1 MRQNLWPNA
10 LAKLCGA
17 ALEPQ
22 RGFHQFH
29 PAAGA
34 AEEIG
39 AITIRKKGKFET
51 PRTGKVTPEPDVQRT
66 TRDMERQLHE
76 QETIL
81 IPEVETPSEAVNAHE
96 VIPPWE
102 AEAAAPPPP
111 AHPKSHAVH
120 QPEPEPA
127 PRRSGV
133 SGGMLAAII
142 AGALVVLVAAIFFG
156 YGLVLKGGDTIYPNV
171 FVTGINVGGM
181 TAEEAKT
188 AVADSV
194 AASYS
199 SATLNVQLPD
209 RTLSFTPDQ
218 TNVALDADEA
228 IAEAMAY
235 GRSGNPFSA
244 VLNYFSCRSKEH
256 YIDLQTVLN
265 LDTDYIHQMID
276 DLAAEVEMEPKASE
290 VSFNEATG
298 TITVQVGYPDRKL
311 DSEGLYDAVYNAF
324 MNSDFA
330 PLTWEY
336 QEVPCELVDLT
347 PYYEQ
352 YCTEVKN
359 AEYDEENHV
368 ITDEVPGYGFDLEEA
383 NQKLSTAEPGST
395 VIIQMEDIEP
405 EVTKADLNS
414 EMFGTSLHKVSTKYT
429 NNSNRTNNLDLAC
442 KAINGTI
449 LNPGEVF
456 SFNDVVGERTAAKGY
471 LPATVFVSGGA
482 SESEL
487 GGGVCQVTSSIYY
500 CSLFL
505 NLEQVHRE
513 PHMYVV
519 DYVDYGM
526 DATVYWGHIDYQF
539 KNTLD
544 YPIKIQANI
553 DGGTVN
559 ITFWGKEELDFTVE
573 TDYKILETYPWT
585 TVEELDETK
594 PVGYRELVENPY
606 TGYKVVAY
614 ITVKDLDGNVL
625 DSREVYSTYR
635 KRDQK
640 YIVGPAEEEVPEE
653 PENPDIENPD
663 DTENPD
669 EGGNPLDPVEPDD
682 GGTLWP

>member
-1 MRQNLWPNA
+1 MYLPHVPQAAQPETGPEEDLTKVLPDLPLQEA
-10 LAKLCGA
+10 LDQA
-17 ALEPQ
+17 AQAAQPAQPRE
-22 RGFHQFH
+22 
-29 PAAGA
+29 PAAHSTHPRQA
-34 AEEIG
+34 AVPPVPP
-39 AITIRKKGKFET
+39 TRN
-51 PRTGKVTPEPDVQRT
+51 PRAVPPE
-66 TRDMERQLHE
+66 
-76 QETIL
+76 
-81 IPEVETPSEAVNAHE
+81 
-96 VIPPWE
+96 
-102 AEAAAPPPP
+102 
-111 AHPKSHAVH
+111 
-120 QPEPEPA
+120 EPEEEPV
-127 PRRSGV
+127 RRGV
-133 SGGMLAAII
+133 SGGIMAAIVG
-142 AGALVVLVAAIFFG
+142 GALVLLAVVIFFG

-171 FVTGINVGGM
+171 FVAGINVGGM
-181 TAEEAKT
+181 TSEEAVA
-188 AVADSV
+188 AVADAV

-199 SATLNVQLPD
+199 SATLDVQLPD

-244 VLNYFSCRSKEH
+244 VLNYFSCRSNER

-265 LDTDYIHQMID
+265 LDTDYIRNRID
-276 DLAAEVEMEPKASE
+276 ELAQEVETTLSPSK
-290 VSFNEATG
+290 VDVNEAAG
-298 TITVQVGYPDRKL
+298 TITVQVGYPDRQL
-311 DSEGLYDAVYNAF
+311 DTEGLYEAVYNAF
-324 MNSDFA
+324 MNSDFTT
-330 PLTWEY
+330 LTWDY
-336 QEVPCELVDLT
+336 QETPCELVDLT

-352 YCTEVKN
+352 YCTEVQN
-359 AEYDEENHV
+359 AEYDEETHT
-368 ITDEVPGYGFDLEEA
+368 ISEEVPGYGFDLEA
-383 NQKLSTAEPGST
+383 AQQQLATAEPGST
-395 VIIQMEDIEP
+395 VVIQMEDIEP

-414 EMFGTSLHKVSTKYT
+414 EMFGTSLHKGSTRYT

-449 LNPGEVF
+449 LNPGEIF

-519 DYVDYGM
+519 DYVDLGM
-526 DATVYWGHIDYQF
+526 DATVYWGSIDYQF

-559 ITFWGKEELDFTVE
+559 ITFWGAEELDFTVE

-594 PVGYRELVENPY
+594 PVGYRERTVSPY

-625 DSREVYSTYR
+625 ESREVYSTYR
-635 KRDQK
+635 KRDQV
-640 YIVGPAEEEVPEE
+640 YVVGPAEEVPD
-653 PENPDIENPD
+653 PDDPTTGPDDPTTDPDDPLNPD
-663 DTENPD
+663 DPLAPSEDD
-669 EGGNPLDPVEPDD
+669 E
-682 GGTLWP
+682 GTLWP